1 MFGLFQPKKKSLL
14 SEEEQKRIVQ
24 AVQEAERNTS
34 GEIRVYMES
43 RCAYVDSMDRA
54 KEVFFKLKMEQ
65 TRNHNAVLLYI
76 ALTDRQLALYGDEG
90 IYKKTGGDPYWQRE
104 LQLLRTFFS
113 SKTGSQKVSLPV
125 CSISGCRL
133 PSIFHMTARPTEMN
147 CRMILYSAISV
158 FIQESRY
165 HERFFA

>member
-1 MFGLFQPKKKSLL
+1 MFGLFKPKKKPLL
-14 SEEEQKRIVQ
+14 SEEDQSQIVQ

-54 KEVFFKLKMEQ
+54 KEVFFKLKMDQ
-65 TRNHNAVLLYI
+65 TRNHNAVLVYI

-104 LQLLRTFFS
+104 LQLLRTFFQQNRIAEGVATCVQHIGMS
-113 SKTGSQKVSLPV
+113 LAEHFPYDSKTDKNELPDD
-125 CSISGCRL
+125 I
-133 PSIFHMTARPTEMN
+133 
-147 CRMILYSAISV
+147 V
-158 FIQESRY
+158 FGD
-165 HERFFA
+165 